1 MEIGILNSLFAVK
14 NGRRQLEMNFQF
26 DILIQILTDLY
37 FFISIKNEAVTSDSP
52 CRKEKWNIFLLL
64 PSRLPTSLPLWM
76 QSQTDVYIFHLLR
89 IKLYEL
95 CNNHLI
101 STPSLIGFSFYH
113 LFFAITSPVFL
124 HLESLLNQWGYIY
137 FYKILSNFY
146 ILRGAE
152 IHNPHVLPT
161 KSPARCPGI
170 FLEVVFFSG

>member
-1 MEIGILNSLFAVK
+1 
-14 NGRRQLEMNFQF
+14 MNFQF

-95 CNNHLI
+95 
-101 STPSLIGFSFYH
+101 
-113 LFFAITSPVFL
+113 
-124 HLESLLNQWGYIY
+124 HLESLLNQWGYMY
-137 FYKILSNFY
+137 FYKILSNVY